1 MEKQVKD
8 IDWLGQRALGKHP
21 YFFNQMRFGR
31 KGCQADNHAKNQ
43 QQGKG
48 YFLYPLPHPK
58 VLSQG
63 PEPGASFVIFFHAH
77 MLHSLNSQLLYR
89 ATLDIDNLNIVS
101 RK

>member
-1 MEKQVKD
+1 MEKQVND
-8 IDWLGQRALGKHP
+8 IDWLGQRALEKHP

-31 KGCQADNHAKNQ
+31 KGGQADNRAKNQ

-48 YFLYPLPHPK
+48 YRLYPLLHPK

-63 PEPGASFVIFFHAH
+63 PEPGASLVIFFHAY
-77 MLHSLNSQLLYR
+77 MLHCLNSQLLYR
-89 ATLDIDNLNIVS
+89 TALDIDNLNIVS